1 MLVCLVCHSTI
12 VSSHSWKDLL
22 LLNEKKLCYR
32 CEKTLVKISGP
43 ICVVCGRPMD
53 EEGTCSDCLTW
64 ETSDKKEVLL
74 KNRSVF
80 HYNEGMKEIMNQFK
94 FRGDIEAIHAFAIEL
109 KALYKKEFSN
119 CDYIVPIPLS
129 MERLY
134 ERGFNQ
140 SELIAK
146 LLDKP
151 LKILLAKSHQEKQS
165 KKGRSERLKERNSFS
180 ILSSKCIKGKH
191 ILLVDDI
198 YTTGTTIRNCAELL
212 IETGAS
218 SCSSITLARS

>member
-1 MLVCLVCHSTI
+1 MPICLVCHSTI
-12 VSSHSWKDLL
+12 VSSQSWKDLL

-32 CEKTLVKISGP
+32 CEKSLIKISGP
-43 ICVVCGRPMD
+43 ICLVCGRPMD

-64 ETSDKKEVLL
+64 ETSDKKEVLT
-74 KNRSVF
+74 KSRSAF
-80 HYNEGMKEIMNQFK
+80 QYNDGMKEMMNQFK
-94 FRGDIEAIHAFAIEL
+94 FRGDIEVIQAFANEF
-109 KALYKKEFSN
+109 KALYKKEFSI

-151 LKILLAKSHQEKQS
+151 FKNFLVKSHQEKQS
-165 KKGRSERLKERNSFS
+165 KKGRTERLKERNSFS
-180 ILSSKCIKGKH
+180 ILDSKSIKGKH

-198 YTTGTTIRNCAELL
+198 YTTGTTIRNCAQLL
-212 IETGAS
+212 MNAGAA
-218 SCSSITLARS
+218 SCSSLTLARS